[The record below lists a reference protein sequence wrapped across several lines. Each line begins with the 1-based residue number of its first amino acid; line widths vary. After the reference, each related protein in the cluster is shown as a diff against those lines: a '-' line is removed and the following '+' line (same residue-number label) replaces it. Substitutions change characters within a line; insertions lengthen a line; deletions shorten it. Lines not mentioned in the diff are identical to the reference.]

1 MTLGGV
7 LRNIDR
13 QEGVV
18 LEYSIFHIISA
29 AE

>member
-13 QEGVV
+13 QGGAVIK
-18 LEYSIFHIISA
+18 YSIFHVIYA